1 MAVRVRTLTGIWG
14 GVLGLLSLFLPY
26 LRISLLGLE
35 IVAEDFTLFE
45 LLNLCGDRET
55 LVFLYIIIGLIVVG
69 SIVAF
74 IHPIGGGIQL
84 FGGLLFGWGISSGG
98 GAFQFPFV
106 NVQFQLGFYL
116 LILASIIAL
125 TGFGFKSKDG
135 LSSHVET

>member
-26 LRISLLGLE
+26 LRISGSLFGYE

-84 FGGLLFGWGISSGG
+84 FGGLLFG
-98 GAFQFPFV
+98 
-106 NVQFQLGFYL
+106 
-116 LILASIIAL
+116 
-125 TGFGFKSKDG
+125 
-135 LSSHVET
+135 

>member
-26 LRISLLGLE
+26 LRISGSLFGYE
-35 IVAEDFTLFE
+35 IVVEDFTLFE
-45 LLNLCGDRET
+45 LLNLYGDRET

-84 FGGLLFGWGISSGG
+84 SGGLLFGWGISSGG

-116 LILASIIAL
+116 VILASIIAL
-125 TGFGFKSKDG
+125 TGFGFKK
-135 LSSHVET
+135 VK